1 MSDESSSDDE
11 ETNILGGF
19 MFGNIDKEGQLENN
33 IFGDVSLSCFL
44 KIIICFVIAQKL

>member
-11 ETNILGGF
+11 GTNILGGF

-33 IFGDVSLSCFL
+33 IFGDVSFTLFL
-44 KIIICFVIAQKL
+44 KVMICFVIA

>member
-11 ETNILGGF
+11 GSNMLGGF

-33 IFGDVSLSCFL
+33 IFGDVSFT
-44 KIIICFVIAQKL
+44 